1 MGREGGTLVR
11 VTTVSLRPERT
22 MLAVVV
28 VMAVS
33 AIPLAFSSVWL
44 LPVLLVPV
52 AALVWVLRAR
62 VEADASQLVVCNGL
76 GVRQIAWDDV
86 RGFQVP
92 HRGPVRLLTDDAR
105 PLRLTTVTRRDLPQ
119 LLEVSRTA

>member
-1 MGREGGTLVR
+1 
-11 VTTVSLRPERT
+11 
-22 MLAVVV
+22 MLAVVL

-33 AIPLAFSSVWL
+33 ALPLAFSSTWL

-52 AALVWVLRAR
+52 GALAWVLRAR
-62 VEADASQLVVCNGL
+62 VEADPTQLRVCNGL
-76 GVRQIAWDDV
+76 GVRRVAWDDV

-92 HRGPVRLLTDDAR
+92 PRGPVRLLTDDAP
-105 PLRLTTVTRRDLPQ
+105 PLRLTAVTRRELPQ